1 MNTGQPGMRGA
12 LLPRLFGAALML
24 ALSATLVGCG
34 SSSSPSPAPTP
45 APPAPPPVTITSN
58 EAARFLTQAS
68 FGPTDADIARVQ
80 AIGYSAWVDEQFALA
95 RTPHLPYVQAQN
107 TATTAASFDHVSY
120 TFWKQAITAPDQ
132 LRQRV
137 AFALSQI
144 VVISAADGNVANAP
158 DGTANYL
165 DLLGTNAF
173 GNYRTLL
180 EAVSKSPM
188 MGMYL
193 SSLANQKTDPV
204 SGRVPDENYAREI
217 MQLFSIGLAE
227 LNPDGTAKTVGC
239 RLPTCETYSN
249 DDITGLARVFTG
261 WSWMAADTSN
271 ASFRGAGTVGNDRYI
286 VPMQPYPQFHETLA
300 KSFLGVTIPANTAAQ
315 ASLTI
320 ALDTLFN
327 HPNLCPFIGK
337 QLIQRMVTSNPG
349 PAYVGRVSA
358 ACADNGSGQRG
369 DMKAIV
375 RAVLLDADA
384 RDTSRLADP
393 QWGKLREPVLRLS
406 NWARCFNATSTSTEF
421 RIRNT
426 DSVSGS
432 IGQQPLRA
440 PTVFNFWR
448 PGYVPPNTAIAGANL
463 VAPEF
468 QITHETSI
476 AGYTNTMQGVI
487 AIGVGVSTAGVRDV
501 LPNYS
506 AEVAVAGNATQLVD
520 RVDRC
525 LTYGTMGTALRN
537 DIIGAVNSIPTATAT
552 DLANRVYTAILL
564 TMASPEYLVQK

>member
-1 MNTGQPGMRGA
+1 MKHMNTETGSA
-12 LLPRLFGAALML
+12 VLPRLFGAAATL
-24 ALSATLVGCG
+24 ALGALSGCG

-45 APPAPPPVTITSN
+45 PPPVTITSN
-58 EAARFLTQAS
+58 EAARFLTQAT
-68 FGPTDADIARVQ
+68 FGPTDTDIARVQ
-80 AIGYSAWVDEQFALA
+80 AIGYGAWIDEQFALA
-95 RTPHLPYVQAQN
+95 PTLHLPYVQAQN
-107 TATTAASFDHVSY
+107 TASTAASFDHVSY
-120 TFWKQAITAPDQ
+120 SFWKQAITAPDQ
-132 LRQRV
+132 LRQRMK
-137 AFALSQI
+137 FALSQI
-144 VVISAADGNVANAP
+144 TVISAADGNVANAP

-165 DLLGTNAF
+165 DLLGANAF

-180 EAVSKSPM
+180 EAVSKNPM

-193 SSLANQKTDPV
+193 SSLANQKTDPIT
-204 SGRVPDENYAREI
+204 GRVPDENYAREV

-227 LNPDGTAKTVGC
+227 LNPDGTPKTVGC
-239 RLPTCETYSN
+239 RFPSCETYSN
-249 DDITGLARVFTG
+249 DDITGLAKVFTG
-261 WSWMAADTSN
+261 WSWKANDTSN
-271 ASFRGAGTVGNDRYI
+271 ASFRGAGTAGIDRYI
-286 VPMQPYPQFHETLA
+286 MPMQAYPQFHETLA
-300 KSFLGVTIPANTAAQ
+300 KSFLGTTIAANTLAQ
-315 ASLTI
+315 PSMTI

-337 QLIQRMVTSNPG
+337 QLIQRMVTSNPS

-358 ACADNGSGQRG
+358 TCANNGSGLRG

-375 RAVLLDADA
+375 RAVLLDDDA
-384 RDTSRLADP
+384 RSAAKLTDP

-406 NWARCFNATSTSTEF
+406 NWARCFNASSSSTEF
-421 RIRNT
+421 KIRNT

-448 PGYVPPNTAIAGANL
+448 PGYVPPNTGIAGANL

-476 AGYTNTMQGVI
+476 AGYTNTMLGVI
-487 AIGVGVSTAGVRDV
+487 VAGVGVSTNNVRDV
-501 LPNYS
+501 LPNYT
-506 AEVAVAGNATQLVD
+506 ADLAVAANATQLVD

-525 LTYGTMGTALRN
+525 TTYGTMGAALRN
-537 DIIGAVNSIPTATAT
+537 DIIGAVNSIPTATPT
-552 DLANRVYTAILL
+552 DLGNRVYTAILL